1 VDPPGG
7 IGPFAAA
14 AAGDVRVAVDVRAVP
29 AGEGRSVLSTETRIA
44 AVDEPARRA
53 FRRYWRAVGPSALIR
68 RRWLR
73 DAQRRL
79 AARR

>member
-1 VDPPGG
+1 
-7 IGPFAAA
+7 
-14 AAGDVRVAVDVRAVP
+14 
-29 AGEGRSVLSTETRIA
+29 VLSTETRIA